1 MTQQVSVKR
10 PAPSKSLLR
19 TNSIRIVLFT
29 VPVLIALVS
38 LSFGRYYIP
47 VGTVI
52 DILFHQLFPGEA
64 YWKPVEETVVIN
76 IRLPRVLM
84 TLLIGGGLA
93 ASGTAFQGL
102 FGNPLVSPNILGV
115 SAGAGFGAALTIL
128 LFNNMVLV
136 PVGAMILGLS
146 AVFIAFFIS
155 RRGGHATLFMLI
167 LSGVITGALFEAMLS
182 LIKYMADPNDT
193 LPTIVF
199 WLMGSLTASSYKNLT
214 WGAPLIIAG
223 LAVLWSLRWRLNV
236 LSLSDIEA
244 ESLGTDVKRLRW
256 FVIAAATL
264 VTATT
269 VSLAGIIGWVALVI
283 PHITRM
289 IVGSNHQALMPASVA
304 VGAGYL
310 LLIDTVARNVAA
322 TEIPLSILT
331 AVIGA
336 PFFAWLLVRTRG
348 GWS

>member
-1 MTQQVSVKR
+1 MSLAPTVSATK
-10 PAPSKSLLR
+10 PLR
-19 TNSIRIVLFT
+19 YNATG
-29 VPVLIALVS
+29 IALGVIPLLLALVALS
-38 LSFGRYYIP
+38 LGRYHVP
-47 VGTVI
+47 LGTVI
-52 DILFHQLFPGEA
+52 DILTHQILHGEV
-64 YWKPVEETVVIN
+64 YWKPVEETVVLN

-84 TLLIGGGLA
+84 ALLIGGGLA

-128 LFNNMVLV
+128 LSGHMLFV
-136 PVGAMILGLS
+136 PIGAMLFGLL
-146 AVFIAFFIS
+146 AVAIALAIS

-199 WLMGSLTASSYKNLT
+199 WLMGSLTAASYKNLA
-214 WGAPLIIAG
+214 WGAPLIFAG
-223 LAVLWSLRWRLNV
+223 LGVLWALRWRLNV

-244 ESLGTDVKRLRW
+244 ESLGTNVRRLRW
-256 FVIAAATL
+256 TVIVAATL
-264 VTATT
+264 VTAAT

-283 PHITRM
+283 PHIARM
-289 IVGSNHQALMPASVA
+289 IVGSNHQALLPASIA
-304 VGAGYL
+304 IGAGYL

-336 PFFAWLLVRTRG
+336 PFFAWLLVRAKG